1 MNKFEVRNMDLY
13 YGSFHALKNIN
24 IDIPEKE
31 ITAFIGPSGCGKST
45 FLKSLNRMN
54 DLVEGCRISGDI
66 KLDGED
72 IYKDKMDVNVLRKR
86 VGMVFQKPNPF
97 PMSIYDNIAYG
108 PRTHGIQEQGAA
120 GRDCGKVP
128 ARRGHLGRGQ
138 GPAEQERLGL
148 SGGQQQRLCIARAL
162 AVEPE
167 VLLMDEPTSALD
179 PISTSKI
186 EELAMELKEQY
197 TIVIVTH
204 NMQQAARIA
213 TRRRFSCWASWWRW
227 ARRSECSP
235 RPRISAPR
243 ITSRAASAKEVRQ
256 MGTSVRKMYD
266 AELLQL
272 DTMLARMGHAAGGA
286 IESAMTA
293 LRTGDTELARSVIAR
308 DSEIDSAE
316 HEIEHRCLTLFL
328 RQQPVAG
335 DLRKVST
342 ALKMVTDIERIAD
355 QASDIA
361 EITLHLHPDGART
374 VGVLDDL
381 YAMGDIALH
390 MVKDAIAAYVQVDL
404 STAAQV
410 IARDDDCDAM
420 FSRISK
426 EIAAYIAAHP
436 GDAETALDLFMIDK
450 YLERLGDHAV
460 NIAEWVEFLKTGVHK
475 SRKIV

>member
-1 MNKFEVRNMDLY
+1 MSNRTQYENDLA
-13 YGSFHALKNIN
+13 ALK
-24 IDIPEKE
+24 
-31 ITAFIGPSGCGKST
+31 TALTEMGQSAA
-45 FLKSLNRMN
+45 
-54 DLVEGCRISGDI
+54 DAVEAAMEALCTADA
-66 KLDGED
+66 K
-72 IYKDKMDVNVLRKR
+72 
-86 VGMVFQKPNPF
+86 
-97 PMSIYDNIAYG
+97 AA
-108 PRTHGIQEQGAA
+108 AA
-120 GRDCGKVP
+120 GVQGDGRINNMERD
-128 ARRGHLGRGQ
+128 
-138 GPAEQERLGL
+138 
-148 SGGQQQRLCIARAL
+148 
-162 AVEPE
+162 
-167 VLLMDEPTSALD
+167 
-179 PISTSKI
+179 
-186 EELAMELKEQY
+186 
-197 TIVIVTH
+197 
-204 NMQQAARIA
+204 
-213 TRRRFSCWASWWRW
+213 
-227 ARRSECSP
+227 
-235 RPRISAPR
+235 
-243 ITSRAASAKEVRQ
+243 
-256 MGTSVRKMYD
+256 
-266 AELLQL
+266 
-272 DTMLARMGHAAGGA
+272 
-286 IESAMTA
+286 
-293 LRTGDTELARSVIAR
+293 
-308 DSEIDSAE
+308 
-316 HEIEHRCLTLFL
+316 IEHRCMTLLL

>member
-1 MNKFEVRNMDLY
+1 
-13 YGSFHALKNIN
+13 
-24 IDIPEKE
+24 
-31 ITAFIGPSGCGKST
+31 
-45 FLKSLNRMN
+45 
-54 DLVEGCRISGDI
+54 
-66 KLDGED
+66 
-72 IYKDKMDVNVLRKR
+72 
-86 VGMVFQKPNPF
+86 
-97 PMSIYDNIAYG
+97 
-108 PRTHGIQEQGAA
+108 
-120 GRDCGKVP
+120 
-128 ARRGHLGRGQ
+128 
-138 GPAEQERLGL
+138 
-148 SGGQQQRLCIARAL
+148 
-162 AVEPE
+162 
-167 VLLMDEPTSALD
+167 
-179 PISTSKI
+179 
-186 EELAMELKEQY
+186 
-197 TIVIVTH
+197 
-204 NMQQAARIA
+204 
-213 TRRRFSCWASWWRW
+213 
-227 ARRSECSP
+227 
-235 RPRISAPR
+235 
-243 ITSRAASAKEVRQ
+243 

-342 ALKMVTDIERIAD
+342 ALKMVTDI
-355 QASDIA
+355 A

-381 YAMGDIALH
+381 YAMGDIALR

-436 GDAETALDLFMIDK
+436 ADAETALDLFMIDK

>member
-1 MNKFEVRNMDLY
+1 MTIRAQYDADLA
-13 YGSFHALKNIN
+13 ALK
-24 IDIPEKE
+24 
-31 ITAFIGPSGCGKST
+31 TAVAEMGGC
-45 FLKSLNRMN
+45 
-54 DLVEGCRISGDI
+54 
-66 KLDGED
+66 
-72 IYKDKMDVNVLRKR
+72 
-86 VGMVFQKPNPF
+86 
-97 PMSIYDNIAYG
+97 
-108 PRTHGIQEQGAA
+108 AA
-120 GRDCGKVP
+120 D
-128 ARRGHLGRGQ
+128 
-138 GPAEQERLGL
+138 
-148 SGGQQQRLCIARAL
+148 
-162 AVEPE
+162 AVEA
-167 VLLMDEPTSALD
+167 ALEALCTAD
-179 PISTSKI
+179 
-186 EELAMELKEQY
+186 ADAAAA
-197 TIVIVTH
+197 VIKGDGRI
-204 NMQQAARIA
+204 NSMQ
-213 TRRRFSCWASWWRW
+213 
-227 ARRSECSP
+227 
-235 RPRISAPR
+235 
-243 ITSRAASAKEVRQ
+243 
-256 MGTSVRKMYD
+256 
-266 AELLQL
+266 
-272 DTMLARMGHAAGGA
+272 
-286 IESAMTA
+286 
-293 LRTGDTELARSVIAR
+293 R
-308 DSEIDSAE
+308 D
-316 HEIEHRCLTLFL
+316 IEHRCMTLLL

>member
-1 MNKFEVRNMDLY
+1 
-13 YGSFHALKNIN
+13 
-24 IDIPEKE
+24 
-31 ITAFIGPSGCGKST
+31 
-45 FLKSLNRMN
+45 
-54 DLVEGCRISGDI
+54 
-66 KLDGED
+66 
-72 IYKDKMDVNVLRKR
+72 
-86 VGMVFQKPNPF
+86 
-97 PMSIYDNIAYG
+97 
-108 PRTHGIQEQGAA
+108 
-120 GRDCGKVP
+120 
-128 ARRGHLGRGQ
+128 
-138 GPAEQERLGL
+138 
-148 SGGQQQRLCIARAL
+148 
-162 AVEPE
+162 
-167 VLLMDEPTSALD
+167 
-179 PISTSKI
+179 
-186 EELAMELKEQY
+186 
-197 TIVIVTH
+197 
-204 NMQQAARIA
+204 
-213 TRRRFSCWASWWRW
+213 
-227 ARRSECSP
+227 
-235 RPRISAPR
+235 
-243 ITSRAASAKEVRQ
+243 

-293 LRTGDTELARSVIAR
+293 LRSGDTELARSVIAR

-381 YAMGDIALH
+381 YAMGDIAL
-390 MVKDAIAAYVQVDL
+390 
-404 STAAQV
+404 
-410 IARDDDCDAM
+410 
-420 FSRISK
+420 
-426 EIAAYIAAHP
+426 
-436 GDAETALDLFMIDK
+436 LDLFMIDK